1 MAGFAFKQFCIE
13 QENTAMKVS
22 TDGILLGAWVNLSGV
37 KSLLDVGAGTG
48 LLSLMCKQRAECLFV
63 TAVEIESGAFQDSSL
78 NIQNSPWQGGISLH
92 QSAIQDFQTETKFD
106 LVISNP
112 PYFNDSLKG
121 PSAARNLARH
131 TDSLS
136 FSALLNEFK
145 RLSHSKSRLA
155 VVLPYKEGLEFI
167 ALAQPQG
174 LHIVR
179 KCEVKTTERKA
190 ASRLL
195 LEFEYAT
202 NSGLIEAENTVLCIH
217 ENGQYSEDFTALCRD
232 FYLKM

>member
-22 TDGILLGAWVNLSGV
+22 TDGVLLGAWVNLSGV

-48 LLSLMCKQRAECLFV
+48 LLSLICKQRAECLSV
-63 TAVEIESGAFQDSSL
+63 TAVEIESGAFQDAHL
-78 NIQNSPWQGGISLH
+78 NIQSSPWQDDIVLY
-92 QSAIQDFQTETKFD
+92 QSDIQDFQSDIQYD

-121 PSAARNLARH
+121 PSTARNLARH

-167 ALAQPQG
+167 ALAQQQD
-174 LHIVR
+174 LHLVR

-190 ASRLL
+190 ASRLM
-195 LEFEYAT
+195 LEFEYAK

-217 ENGQYSEDFTALCRD
+217 ENGQYSEDFTALCRN

>member
-1 MAGFAFKQFCIE
+1 MAGFAFKQFCIK

-22 TDGILLGAWVNLSGV
+22 TDGILLGAWVNLSDAQT
-37 KSLLDVGAGTG
+37 LLDIGAGTG
-48 LLSLMCKQRAECLFV
+48 LLSLMCKQRAKCLAI
-63 TAVEIESGAFQDSSL
+63 TAVEIESGAFQDASL
-78 NIQNSPWQGGISLH
+78 NIQNSPWQEDIILL

-121 PSAARNLARH
+121 PSASRNLARH

-136 FSALLNEFK
+136 FSTLISEFK
-145 RLSHSKSRLA
+145 RFSHSQSRLA
-155 VVLPYKEGLEFI
+155 VVLPYLEGSEFI
-167 ALAQPQG
+167 ALAQQQE
-174 LHIVR
+174 LQLVR
-179 KCEVKTTERKA
+179 KCEVKTTEHKA
-190 ASRLL
+190 VSRLL

-202 NSGLIEAENTVLCIH
+202 NCSLIEPVMESLCIH
-217 ENGQYSEDFTALCRD
+217 KEGQYSADFTALCCD

>member
-48 LLSLMCKQRAECLFV
+48 LLSLMCRQRAECLAV
-63 TAVEIESGAFQDSSL
+63 TAVEIESGAFQDANL
-78 NIQNSPWQGGISLH
+78 NIQSSPWQDDIVLY
-92 QSAIQDFQTETKFD
+92 QSAIQDFQSDIQYD

-121 PSAARNLARH
+121 PSTSRNLARH

-145 RLSHSKSRLA
+145 RLSHPRSRLA
-155 VVLPYKEGLEFI
+155 VVLPYKEGTEFI
-167 ALAQPQG
+167 ELAQKQD
-174 LHIVR
+174 LYLVR

-190 ASRLL
+190 ISRLL
-195 LEFEYAT
+195 IEFEYKA
-202 NSGLIEAENTVLCIH
+202 NSGFIEPEHTLLCIH
-217 ENGQYSEDFTALCRD
+217 ENGQYSANFIVLCRD

>member
-48 LLSLMCKQRAECLFV
+48 LLSLMCKQRSECLAV
-63 TAVEIESGAFQDSSL
+63 TAVEIESGAFQDAHL
-78 NIQNSPWQGGISLH
+78 NIQNSPWQDGIILH
-92 QSAIQDFQTETKFD
+92 QSAIQDFQSDIQFD

-112 PYFNDSLKG
+112 PYFIDSLKG

-145 RLSHSKSRLA
+145 RLSHPLSCLA

-167 ALAQPQG
+167 ALAQQQD
-174 LHIVR
+174 LHLVR

-195 LEFEYAT
+195 LEFEYAS
-202 NSGLIEAENTVLCIH
+202 NRVFVEPENTVLCIH
-217 ENGQYSEDFTALCRD
+217 ENGQYSEDFTTFCRD

>member
-37 KSLLDVGAGTG
+37 KSLLDIGAGTG
-48 LLSLMCKQRAECLFV
+48 LLSLMCKQRAECLAV
-63 TAVEIESGAFQDSSL
+63 TAVEIESGAFQDARL
-78 NIQNSPWQGGISLH
+78 NIQNSRWLSDISLH
-92 QSAIQDFQTETKFD
+92 QSAIQDFKSDVQFD

-145 RLSHSKSRLA
+145 RLSHPLSRLA

-167 ALAQPQG
+167 ALAQQQD
-174 LHIVR
+174 LHLVR

-190 ASRLL
+190 ISRLL
-195 LEFEYAT
+195 LEFENAAD
-202 NSGLIEAENTVLCIH
+202 SGLIEPENTVLSIH
-217 ENGQYSEDFTALCRD
+217 ENGQYSKGFIALCRD